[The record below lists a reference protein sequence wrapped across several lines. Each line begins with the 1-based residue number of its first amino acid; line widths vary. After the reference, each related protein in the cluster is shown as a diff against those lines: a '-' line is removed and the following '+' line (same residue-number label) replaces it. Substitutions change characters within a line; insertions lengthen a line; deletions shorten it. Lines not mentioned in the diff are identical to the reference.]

1 MSRADLTERT
11 DQEIVGLVL
20 DGQKE
25 RYKELVKRHQDKVYR
40 YVTYLIGNAELAKD
54 ATQSAFI
61 KAYINLNGYDQ
72 QQKFS
77 SWLYRIAHNEA
88 ISLVR
93 KEKNLIK
100 TDLSDL
106 PERAGDDLG
115 HLEKIIAN
123 EEKAELLRALQQLPR
138 GQKQALLLYYME
150 EKSYEEIAEIMR
162 TNKNNVGSEISRAK
176 KKIAKLVRREGR

>member
-1 MSRADLTERT
+1 MLRTNLAEKTE
-11 DQEIVGLVL
+11 QEIITLVL
-20 DGQKE
+20 AGQKE
-25 RYKELVKRHQDKVYR
+25 QYKELVKRHQDKIYR
-40 YVTYLIGNAELAKD
+40 YVTYLISNAELAKD
-54 ATQSAFI
+54 ATQAAFI

-93 KEKNLIK
+93 KEKNLVGA
-100 TDLSDL
+100 DLSNL
-106 PERAGDDLG
+106 PERADGDLG
-115 HLEKIIAN
+115 HLEKLIAS
-123 EEKAELLRALQQLPR
+123 EEKAELFRVLQRLPR

-176 KKIAKLVRREGR
+176 KKIAKLIGRERR